1 MNINEALNLLAKN
14 GYKAEPINEGV
25 KEWVLGLSLLAAV
38 LGLQTCNGTWT
49 NNELKKIQTKSGSAL
64 DLYKQYNTENWSGV
78 LSEET
83 GKQKAIF
90 GAVLQLAQEKNMD
103 IAEAAKL
110 IKSQF
115 AGDMRNAVSLQG
127 LGAKITSVYTSQDDD
142 GQIVV
147 VSFKYRTGNSDN
159 SHYVS
164 SEVIIP
170 SDALAR

>member
-1 MNINEALNLLAKN
+1 MNITEALDLLSKN

-25 KEWVLGLSLLAAV
+25 KEWVLGLSLLAAA
-38 LGLQTCNGTWT
+38 LGLQTCSGAWT
-49 NNELKKIQTKSGSAL
+49 NNELKKIQTKNGSAL
-64 DLYKQYNTENWSGV
+64 DLYKQYNTENWSGI

-90 GAVLQLAQEKNMD
+90 GAVIQLAQKKN
-103 IAEAAKL
+103 ISIVEAAKL

-127 LGAKITSVYTSQDDD
+127 IGAKITSVYTSRDDD
-142 GQIVV
+142 DTIVV
-147 VSFKYRTGNSDN
+147 VSFKYLTGDTEHS
-159 SHYVS
+159 SYVS

-170 SDALAR
+170 ADALER